1 MTEHNLFYYPYASFA
16 NAQLPLLKVA
26 ALDFDKLVL
35 LDPVGASWDTVGAD
49 HVAREV
55 ARALKDAGILWI
67 VKPVEVLAK
76 YEGSI
81 ADAIRQDMQ
90 DREIRSRFTRS
101 GTDNKKRA
109 TLLLLSRPTNT
120 QEYLWNSNFLLI
132 RAPEDVMISLMH
144 TRGS

>member
-1 MTEHNLFYYPYASFA
+1 
-16 NAQLPLLKVA
+16 V
-26 ALDFDKLVL
+26 
-35 LDPVGASWDTVGAD
+35 
-49 HVAREV
+49 
-55 ARALKDAGILWI
+55 LWI